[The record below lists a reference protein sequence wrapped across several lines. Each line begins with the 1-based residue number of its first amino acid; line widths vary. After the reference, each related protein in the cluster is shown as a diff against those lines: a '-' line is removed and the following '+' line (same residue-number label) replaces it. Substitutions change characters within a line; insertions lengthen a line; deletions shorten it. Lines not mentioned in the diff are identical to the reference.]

1 MSMITVVG
9 NLVADPELKTVAGHK
24 LSKLRIASN
33 ERIKDSNGQWKDGD
47 TTYIDVACWRRLAEG
62 SESLKKGQKVIV
74 HGKLKGRSFE
84 RNDGS
89 KGYAYEI
96 EATDIGA
103 SIMAKN
109 VSANVEPDLDNPWG

>member
-1 MSMITVVG
+1 MITVVG

-33 ERIKDSNGQWKDGD
+33 ERIKDSSGQWKDGD

-62 SESLKKGQKVIV
+62 SEALKKGQKVIV

-96 EATDIGA
+96 EATDVGA
-103 SIMAKN
+103 SIMAKTAP
-109 VSANVEPDLDNPWG
+109 ANVEPDLDNPWE

>member
-33 ERIKDSNGQWKDGD
+33 ERIKDNNGQWRDGD
-47 TTYIDVACWRRLAEG
+47 TTYIDIACWRRLAEG
-62 SESLKKGQKVIV
+62 SESLRKGQKVIV
-74 HGKLKGRSFE
+74 YGKLKGRSFE
-84 RNDGS
+84 RNDGT

-96 EATDIGA
+96 EASEVGA
-103 SIMAKN
+103 SVAVRSSSK
-109 VSANVEPDLDNPWG
+109 VEPDLDNPWQ